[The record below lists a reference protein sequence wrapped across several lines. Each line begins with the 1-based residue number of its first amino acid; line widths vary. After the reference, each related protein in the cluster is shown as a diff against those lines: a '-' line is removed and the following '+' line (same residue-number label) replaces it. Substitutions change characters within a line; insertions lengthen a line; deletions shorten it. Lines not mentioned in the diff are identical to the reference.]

1 MVNEILDEAR
11 ESMDKAVGALK
22 KEMTKVRTGRASTS
36 LLDDVRVEYYG
47 VPTPLSQVATLSAPE
62 PRLLTVQ
69 PWEKNLLP
77 EIEKALFKADLGLTP
92 SSDGT
97 LIRLP
102 VPALTEERRREMV
115 KIIKR
120 MAEDAKVSVRNSR
133 RDANE
138 NLKML
143 EKEKEITEDELKRSE
158 KDVQQL
164 TDEFISTIDTV
175 CAEKRTRS
183 HGSLSDACRA
193 L

>member
-1 MVNEILDEAR
+1 MVDEVLNETRSA
-11 ESMDKAVGALK
+11 MDKAVKSLK
-22 KEMTKVRTGRASTS
+22 RDMTKVRTGRASVS

-62 PRLLTVQ
+62 PRLITVQ
-69 PWEKNLLP
+69 PWEKNLIS
-77 EIEKALFKADLGLTP
+77 EIKKALFKADLGLTP
-92 SSDGT
+92 SSDGQ

-120 MAEDAKVSVRNSR
+120 MAEEAKISVRNAR
-133 RDANE
+133 RDAND

-143 EKEKEITEDELKRSE
+143 EKEKEITEDDLKRSE

-164 TDEFISTIDTV
+164 TDQFVELIDSV
-175 CAEKRTRS
+175 VQKKEQEVMEV
-183 HGSLSDACRA
+183 
-193 L
+193 